1 MGTLFAGFLRI
12 PITSI
17 FMVIE
22 VSGSYT
28 AILPVMVSSLI
39 AYLISHSY
47 HQVSLFD
54 MLSRQD
60 GMSLPS
66 IEERREHVSLVVE
79 DAMRREG
86 AIVVSPHDP
95 VQKLVRNGA
104 SHQDQ
109 ALLMCVRVG
118 EWRILDPD
126 DVKRLAADNETAHI
140 AAEVNSKGPLPL
152 IFPDEPLD
160 EVLRWTGD
168 WSVLPVVNR
177 ADLGELEGILTLADI
192 LLAFR
197 RAAAD

>member
-1 MGTLFAGFLRI
+1 
-12 PITSI
+12 
-17 FMVIE
+17 
-22 VSGSYT
+22 
-28 AILPVMVSSLI
+28 
-39 AYLISHSY
+39 
-47 HQVSLFD
+47 
-54 MLSRQD
+54 
-60 GMSLPS
+60 
-66 IEERREHVSLVVE
+66 
-79 DAMRREG
+79 MRREG

-152 IFPDEPLD
+152 IFPDEPLN